1 MMNRGMPNLCDHLD
15 AVRRYARVVGRDAM
29 HADDL
34 VQECLA
40 RALSRP
46 RDWKDVRDARAYLL
60 TILHNLHVD
69 DAIRRWR
76 DGVTVP
82 IDDADPGLACAPEQF
97 GRLLLRDLARSLQ
110 ALPEERRRL
119 LLLIGLDGMSYQ
131 EAARRLD
138 LPVGTVMSR
147 LSRTRNTLR
156 RLMDEESV
164 AGYERPPCRR
174 ALESRCEELDRAHAT
189 VAE

>member
-1 MMNRGMPNLCDHLD
+1 MSQHWSAVAEHIE
-15 AVRRYARVVGRDAM
+15 AVRRYARVIGRDAT

-46 RDWKDVRDARAYLL
+46 RDWRDVRDARAYLL

-69 DAIRRWR
+69 DVVRRWR

-82 IDDADPGLACAPEQF
+82 IDDADPSLARGPEQF
-97 GRLLLRDLARSLQ
+97 GRLLLRDLARSLRM
-110 ALPEERRRL
+110 LPEERRRL
-119 LLLIGLDGMSYQ
+119 LLLIALDGMSYQ
-131 EAARRLD
+131 EVARRLD

-147 LSRTRNTLR
+147 LSRTRDKLW
-156 RLMDEESV
+156 RLMDDESA
-164 AGYERPPCRR
+164 AGDERPPRRR
-174 ALESRCEELDRAHAT
+174 ALDVHSEELDRAHAT

>member
-1 MMNRGMPNLCDHLD
+1 MPNLCDHLD
-15 AVRRYARVVGRDAM
+15 AVRRYARVVGRDLT

-34 VQECLA
+34 AQECLA

-69 DAIRRWR
+69 DVVRRWR

-82 IDDADPGLACAPEQF
+82 IADADPGLACAPEQF
-97 GRLLLRDLARSLQ
+97 GRLLLRDLDRSLQ
-110 ALPEERRRL
+110 ALPEERRQL

-138 LPVGTVMSR
+138 VPVGTVMSR

-156 RLMDEESV
+156 RLMDDESA
-164 AGYERPPCRR
+164 AGDERSRRRR
-174 ALESRCEELDRAHAT
+174 AHDVRCEELGRAHAT

>member
-1 MMNRGMPNLCDHLD
+1 MTTSGMPNLCDHLE
-15 AVRRYARVVGRDAM
+15 AVHRYARVVGRDAM
-29 HADDL
+29 HAEDL
-34 VQECLA
+34 AQECLA

-46 RDWKDVRDARAYLL
+46 RDWRDVRNARAYLL

-69 DAIRRWR
+69 DVARRWR

-82 IDDADPGLACAPEQF
+82 VDDAEPEFACAPEQF

-119 LLLIGLDGMSYQ
+119 LLLIALDGLSYQ
-131 EAARRLD
+131 EVARLLK
-138 LPVGTVMSR
+138 LPIGTVMSR
-147 LSRTRNTLR
+147 LSRSRDALR
-156 RLMDEESV
+156 CLMDDESPAGERRSRGRVIDAHREES
-164 AGYERPPCRR
+164 
-174 ALESRCEELDRAHAT
+174 DRAHAT

>member
-1 MMNRGMPNLCDHLD
+1 MNQQWIAVAEHIE
-15 AVRRYARVVGRDAM
+15 AVRRYARVIGRDPT

-46 RDWKDVRDARAYLL
+46 RDWQDVRDARAYLL

-69 DAIRRWR
+69 DVVRRWR

-82 IDDADPGLACAPEQF
+82 IDDGDPGLACAPEQF

-119 LLLIGLDGMSYQ
+119 LLLIALDGMSYQ

-147 LSRTRNTLR
+147 LSRTRDRLR
-156 RLMDEESV
+156 RLMDDESA
-164 AGYERPPCRR
+164 AGDERPARRR
-174 ALESRCEELDRAHAT
+174 ARGARADELDRAHAT

>member
-1 MMNRGMPNLCDHLD
+1 
-15 AVRRYARVVGRDAM
+15 
-29 HADDL
+29 
-34 VQECLA
+34 
-40 RALSRP
+40 
-46 RDWKDVRDARAYLL
+46 DARAYLL

-69 DAIRRWR
+69 DVARRWR

-119 LLLIGLDGMSYQ
+119 LLLVALEGMSYQ
-131 EAARRLD
+131 EAAHLLRM
-138 LPVGTVMSR
+138 PVGTVMSR
-147 LSRTRNTLR
+147 LSRTRDTLR
-156 RLMDEESV
+156 RLMEDEGPAV
-164 AGYERPPCRR
+164 HGRR
-174 ALESRCEELDRAHAT
+174 ARGRCPHLRHCRDVRSENLDHANAM

>member
-1 MMNRGMPNLCDHLD
+1 MNEHWTAFADHVE
-15 AVRRYARVVGRDAM
+15 AVRRYARVIGRDPA
-29 HADDL
+29 HAEDL

-46 RDWKDVRDARAYLL
+46 RDWRDVRNARAYLL

-69 DAIRRWR
+69 DVARRWR
-76 DGVTVP
+76 DGVMVP

-97 GRLLLRDLARSLQ
+97 GRLQLRDLVRSLQ

-119 LLLIGLDGMSYQ
+119 LLLIALDGMSYQ
-131 EAARRLD
+131 EVARQLN
-138 LPVGTVMSR
+138 LPIGTVMSR
-147 LSRTRNTLR
+147 LSRTRDTLR
-156 RLMDEESV
+156 RLMEDEGPASDGGRARRRCQGV
-164 AGYERPPCRR
+164 RP
-174 ALESRCEELDRAHAT
+174 EDLDHANAM

>member
-69 DAIRRWR
+69 DVVRRWR

-82 IDDADPGLACAPEQF
+82 IDDADPGLAGAPEQF
-97 GRLLLRDLARSLQ
+97 GRLLLRDLDRSLR

-147 LSRTRNTLR
+147 LSRTRNALR
-156 RLMDEESV
+156 RLMDDESA
-164 AGYERPPCRR
+164 AGGERPPRRR
-174 ALESRCEELDRAHAT
+174 ALEARCEELDRAHAT

>member
-1 MMNRGMPNLCDHLD
+1 MMNTGMPNLCDHLD

-46 RDWKDVRDARAYLL
+46 RDWQDVRDARAYLL

-69 DAIRRWR
+69 DVARRWR

-82 IDDADPGLACAPEQF
+82 IDDSDPGLACAPEQF
-97 GRLLLRDLARSLQ
+97 RRLLLRDLARSLQ

-119 LLLIGLDGMSYQ
+119 LLLIALDGLSYQ
-131 EAARRLD
+131 EAARLLN
-138 LPVGTVMSR
+138 LPIGTVMSR
-147 LSRTRNTLR
+147 LSRSRDALR
-156 RLMDEESV
+156 RLMDDESAAGERQPRRRVLDARSEES
-164 AGYERPPCRR
+164 
-174 ALESRCEELDRAHAT
+174 DRAHAT

>member
-1 MMNRGMPNLCDHLD
+1 MNQQWTAVADHIE
-15 AVRRYARVVGRDAM
+15 AVRRYARSIGRDAT

-40 RALSRP
+40 RALSHP
-46 RDWKDVRDARAYLL
+46 REWRDVRHIRAYLL
-60 TILHNLHVD
+60 AILHNLHVD
-69 DAIRRWR
+69 DVVRCWR

-82 IDDADPGLACAPEQF
+82 IDDADPAGLARAPEQF

-119 LLLIGLDGMSYQ
+119 LLLIALDGMSYQ
-131 EAARRLD
+131 EVARRLE
-138 LPVGTVMSR
+138 LPIGTVMSR
-147 LSRTRNTLR
+147 LSRTRDALR
-156 RLMDEESV
+156 RLMDDESA
-164 AGYERPPCRR
+164 AGDERPLRR
-174 ALESRCEELDRAHAT
+174 RGHDARPEELDRAHAT

>member
-1 MMNRGMPNLCDHLD
+1 MNQQWSVVAEHIE
-15 AVRRYARVVGRDAM
+15 AVRRYARVIGRDAM

-46 RDWKDVRDARAYLL
+46 RDWRDVRDARAYLL

-69 DAIRRWR
+69 DAVRRWR

-82 IDDADPGLACAPEQF
+82 IDDADPNLARAPEQF

-110 ALPEERRRL
+110 TLPEERRRL
-119 LLLIGLDGMSYQ
+119 LLLIALDGMSYQ
-131 EAARRLD
+131 EVARQLE

-147 LSRTRNTLR
+147 LSRTRDRLR
-156 RLMDEESV
+156 RMMDDENE
-164 AGYERPPCRR
+164 AGDERLPRRR
-174 ALESRCEELDRAHAT
+174 ALDVRSDELHRAHAT

>member
-15 AVRRYARVVGRDAM
+15 AVRRYARVVGREAM
-29 HADDL
+29 HAEDL

-46 RDWKDVRDARAYLL
+46 RVWQDVRDARAYLL

-69 DAIRRWR
+69 DVARRWR
-76 DGVTVP
+76 DAATVP
-82 IDDADPGLACAPEQF
+82 IDDSDPDLARAPEQL

-119 LLLIGLDGMSYQ
+119 LLLIGFDGMSYQ
-131 EAARRLD
+131 EVARRLG
-138 LPVGTVMSR
+138 LPIGTVMSR
-147 LSRTRNTLR
+147 LSRTRDALR
-156 RLMDEESV
+156 RLMDDDS
-164 AGYERPPCRR
+164 AADNERPPRR
-174 ALESRCEELDRAHAT
+174 RTLGTRCEALDRAPAAA
-189 VAE
+189 AE

>member
-1 MMNRGMPNLCDHLD
+1 MTNRGMPNLCDHLD

-82 IDDADPGLACAPEQF
+82 IDAADPGLACAPEQF

-156 RLMDEESV
+156 RLMDEESA
-164 AGYERPPCRR
+164 AGDERPPRRR
-174 ALESRCEELDRAHAT
+174 ALESRCEELDRAHAA

>member
-1 MMNRGMPNLCDHLD
+1 MMNTCMPNLCDHLD

-34 VQECLA
+34 AQECLA

-46 RDWKDVRDARAYLL
+46 RDWKDVRDARSYLL
-60 TILHNLHVD
+60 AILHNLHVD
-69 DAIRRWR
+69 DVARRWR

-82 IDDADPGLACAPEQF
+82 IDEADPGLACAPEQF

-110 ALPEERRRL
+110 ALPAERRRL
-119 LLLIGLDGMSYQ
+119 LLLITLDGMSYQ
-131 EAARRLD
+131 EVARRLD
-138 LPVGTVMSR
+138 LPIGTVMSR
-147 LSRTRNTLR
+147 LSRTRDTLR
-156 RLMDEESV
+156 RLMDDEGA
-164 AGYERPPCRR
+164 AGSERQPRR
-174 ALESRCEELDRAHAT
+174 HALAARCNELDRAHAK